1 MSYSIDLD
9 ANAHAGDYSAWFL
22 WPTFSFQVY
31 PGNVLNTYHWQPT
44 DVEAVQVTRGWYTV
58 DGKHSDLIH
67 ELVVQDRETTVEED
81 IHLVESQ
88 QRGFK
93 NRGYRPGPL
102 VIDPAGG
109 VNSEHS
115 IQVLQQWMR
124 DGCAL

>member
-1 MSYSIDLD
+1 MKIDLSGPLR
-9 ANAHAGDYSAWFL
+9 NAAGGIE
-22 WPTFSFQVY
+22 SFEM
-31 PGNVLNTYHWQPT
+31 
-44 DVEAVQVTRGWYTV
+44 EARTIR
-58 DGKHSDLIH
+58 
-67 ELVVQDRETTVEED
+67 ELAVQDRATTVEED

-115 IQVLQQWMR
+115 IKVLQQWMR
-124 DGCAL
+124 EGCEL